1 MDYKRFKTLHI
12 EEVKPTGWLKKQL
25 EIQAG
30 GLSGKLH
37 DSWESVGTYSGWLGG
52 TGENWERGPYYLD
65 GILPLAYYLKDDR
78 LSSRHWNFRSYR
90 KQTRLVASH
99 GHAESTDT
107 IL

>member
-52 TGENWERGPYYLD
+52 TGEN
-65 GILPLAYYLKDDR
+65 
-78 LSSRHWNFRSYR
+78 
-90 KQTRLVASH
+90 
-99 GHAESTDT
+99 
-107 IL
+107 